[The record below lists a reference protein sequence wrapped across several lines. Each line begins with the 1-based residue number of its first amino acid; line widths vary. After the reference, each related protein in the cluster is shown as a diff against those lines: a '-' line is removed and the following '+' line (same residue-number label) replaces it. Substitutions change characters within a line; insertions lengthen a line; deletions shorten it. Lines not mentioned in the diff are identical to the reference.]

1 MWEGSDKIF
10 PDRVGNFSYT
20 HLENLAQVYRVNYL
34 YIIYVIY
41 ICVWDRG
48 QGDTVASQSMLAI
61 SYTKAH
67 GTQTQCS
74 EENAGKYDRNDD
86 THLYCTSLQA
96 AVQLRATNAASMK
109 AQWARAAHALH
120 TQRFCAAHAPLTL
133 AVWNGRERD
142 IASLVSDLRLCVLNA
157 SPFEN
162 RWWRFTANHRTV
174 FTDDVHDYRMEY
186 IVQPYFGV
194 IKSVRWSLRPQ
205 TEHEDEEVWSVCSHL

>member
-10 PDRVGNFSYT
+10 PDRVGNFFVYT
-20 HLENLAQVYRVNYL
+20 SWKLGSSLSCKLPIYNICYL
-34 YIIYVIY
+34 IYA
-41 ICVWDRG
+41 VWDRG
-48 QGDTVASQSMLAI
+48 QGDSVASQSMLAI

-133 AVWNGRERD
+133 AVWNGRNSNFSQIDQR
-142 IASLVSDLRLCVLNA
+142 
-157 SPFEN
+157 
-162 RWWRFTANHRTV
+162 
-174 FTDDVHDYRMEY
+174 
-186 IVQPYFGV
+186 
-194 IKSVRWSLRPQ
+194 
-205 TEHEDEEVWSVCSHL
+205 

>member
-1 MWEGSDKIF
+1 M
-10 PDRVGNFSYT
+10 R
-20 HLENLAQVYRVNYL
+20 
-34 YIIYVIY
+34 
-41 ICVWDRG
+41 DRG

-120 TQRFCAAHAPLTL
+120 RNTSALLTRRSRL
-133 AVWNGRERD
+133 RCETGERR
-142 IASLVSDLRLCVLNA
+142 SNKVL
-157 SPFEN
+157 
-162 RWWRFTANHRTV
+162 TV
-174 FTDDVHDYRMEY
+174 C
-186 IVQPYFGV
+186 FGG
-194 IKSVRWSLRPQ
+194 
-205 TEHEDEEVWSVCSHL
+205 